1 MRILH
6 TADWH
11 VGKVLKN
18 QPRLDEQRAVL
29 ADLVRIAGE
38 EDVDLVVVAGDLF
51 ETSAPTPQAQ
61 SLVMKTLM
69 ALRGG
74 AGADGRQVVALAG
87 NHDNQRLVQEVY
99 APVLGELGIH
109 VIGTPRRPDS
119 GGTLTLD
126 TRSGERA
133 VVAALPFLSHRVAVR
148 AAEVLLH
155 DPGRHNQ
162 DYANRVKA
170 IIDVLCQGF
179 TGDTVNLVATHAT
192 LLGGRWGGGERAV
205 QTLLGY
211 EVPPD
216 TFPPSTHYAALG
228 HLHRYQQI
236 GGPCPIA
243 YSGSPIALDFGEE
256 ANEPVALIVHATPDS
271 RAKIRPVPL
280 TGGRPLA
287 TLRGTLDEVV
297 AAGEEAGD
305 AFLRVVLTQKASA
318 GLADLV
324 REKLPNTL
332 EVQID
337 EKFRARVD
345 GGGAVRTRIGRS
357 PTDLFADFLAEKE
370 IEDPRLGTMFAELL
384 DDVSGSEGAHA
395 AWTETGSLR
404 KRRSGERAQAR
415 GTSAEHVRREGG
427 VLATERSEPS
437 NTETTGGR

>member
-1 MRILH
+1 MKILH

-18 QPRLDEQRAVL
+18 QPRIDEQRVVL
-29 ADLVRIAGE
+29 RDLVRIAGE

-51 ETSAPTPQAQ
+51 ETASPSSQAQ
-61 SLVMKTLM
+61 GLVMNTLM
-69 ALRGG
+69 ALR
-74 AGADGRQVVALAG
+74 AEGRHVVVLAG
-87 NHDNQRLVQEVY
+87 NHDNARLVQDVY
-99 APVLGELGIH
+99 RPVLGELGMH
-109 VIGTPRRPDS
+109 VIGTPQRPDR
-119 GGTLTLD
+119 GGTITVD

-133 VVAALPFLSHRVAVR
+133 VVAALPFLSHRHAVR

-155 DPGRHNQ
+155 DPSQHNQ
-162 DYANRVKA
+162 DYANRMRA
-170 IIDVLCQGF
+170 IIGMLCQEF
-179 TGDTVNLVATHAT
+179 TADSVNLVTTHAT

-216 TFPPSTHYAALG
+216 TFPTNTHYAALG

-236 GGPCPIA
+236 DGPCPIA

-271 RAKIRPVPL
+271 RARIRPVPL
-280 TGGRPLA
+280 TGGRPLR

-305 AFLRVVLTQKASA
+305 AFLRVILTQKAAA

-332 EVQID
+332 DVQID
-337 EKFRARVD
+337 EKFRARTENRVT
-345 GGGAVRTRIGRS
+345 RSRIGRS
-357 PTDLFADFLAEKE
+357 PTDLFADFLSERE
-370 IEDPRLGTMFAELL
+370 VEDPRLGAMFAELL
-384 DDVSGSEGAHA
+384 E
-395 AWTETGSLR
+395 
-404 KRRSGERAQAR
+404 
-415 GTSAEHVRREGG
+415 
-427 VLATERSEPS
+427 
-437 NTETTGGR
+437 ETTGGGR

>member
-18 QPRLDEQRAVL
+18 QPRIDEQRAVL
-29 ADLVRIAGE
+29 ADLVRVAGE
-38 EDVDLVVVAGDLF
+38 EDVDLVIVAGDLF
-51 ETSAPTPQAQ
+51 ETSAPNPQAQ
-61 SLVMKTLM
+61 SLVMRTLM
-69 ALRGG
+69 ALREG
-74 AGADGRQVVALAG
+74 GRQVVALAG
-87 NHDNQRLVQEVY
+87 NHDNQKLVQEVY

-109 VIGTPRRPDS
+109 VVGTPRRPDS

-126 TRSGERA
+126 TRTGERA

-155 DPGRHNQ
+155 DPSRHNQ
-162 DYANRVKA
+162 DYANRVRA
-170 IIDVLCQGF
+170 IIEMLCAGF
-179 TGDTVNLVATHAT
+179 TPDSVNLVTTHAT

-236 GGPCPIA
+236 DGPCPIA

-256 ANEPVALIVHATPDS
+256 ANEPVALVVRATPDS
-271 RAKIRPVPL
+271 RAAIRPVPL
-280 TGGRPLA
+280 RGGRPLA

-332 EVQID
+332 DVQID
-337 EKFRARVD
+337 EKFRARPD
-345 GGGAVRTRIGRS
+345 RGGAVRSRIGRS

-370 IEDPRLGTMFAELL
+370 VDDPRLQTMFAELL
-384 DDVSGSEGAHA
+384 DDA
-395 AWTETGSLR
+395 
-404 KRRSGERAQAR
+404 
-415 GTSAEHVRREGG
+415 
-427 VLATERSEPS
+427 
-437 NTETTGGR
+437 TGGH